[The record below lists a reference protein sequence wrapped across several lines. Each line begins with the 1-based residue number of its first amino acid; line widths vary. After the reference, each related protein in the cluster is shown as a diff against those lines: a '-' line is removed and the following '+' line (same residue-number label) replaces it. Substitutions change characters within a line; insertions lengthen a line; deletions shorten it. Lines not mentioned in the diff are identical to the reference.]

1 MIRVVNF
8 LCVALMGLS
17 ILALYHVSEQTR
29 VARVEL
35 KMVQS
40 RIADEKA
47 TTAVLQTEWERV
59 ANLTRIQHLA
69 ETRLGMGD
77 TASLQL
83 SSLELLPRRG
93 DDSAPLGNSPVRQAS
108 AQIPV
113 PTPSPAEA
121 TEAPDQSRF

>member
-1 MIRVVNF
+1 MIRVLNF
-8 LCVALMGLS
+8 FCVALMGLS

-35 KMVQS
+35 RMVQG

-47 TTAVLQTEWERV
+47 TTAVLQAEWERV

-77 TASLQL
+77 TASIQL

-93 DDSAPLGNSPVRQAS
+93 DDTAPLGNSPVREAS

-121 TEAPDQSRF
+121 TQGQDQSGF

>member
-8 LCVALMGLS
+8 LCVALMGFAV
-17 ILALYHVSEQTR
+17 LALYHVSEKTR

-35 KMVQS
+35 SLVEHRLQQ
-40 RIADEKA
+40 EKVA
-47 TTAVLQTEWERV
+47 TSVLQTEWERV
-59 ANLTRIQHLA
+59 ANLQRIQRLA

-93 DDSAPLGNSPVRQAS
+93 DDSAPLGNSPVAQAS
-108 AQIPV
+108 IRVPASQSPIQLAQARPG
-113 PTPSPAEA
+113 
-121 TEAPDQSRF
+121 F